1 MVPSFG
7 RHSLRFTA
15 VTGDWPGCDTSPK
28 TILSFEQL
36 CQSADTRLFDAV
48 RADPGHVTSLPLVT
62 LLASNVSHLT
72 NILYKHDRI
81 LAVSDSLARKT
92 FIIRMI
98 LFVIVY
104 FIMYTKVR
112 LAIVSVNDILTYF
125 KLLRYKICHV
135 TKITEGS

>member
-1 MVPSFG
+1 MLGVVQYGEKEFCIGYILASSETYMVPSFG
-7 RHSLRFTA
+7 RNSLRFTA

-72 NILYKHDRI
+72 NILYNTTD
-81 LAVSDSLARKT
+81 
-92 FIIRMI
+92 F
-98 LFVIVY
+98 
-104 FIMYTKVR
+104 
-112 LAIVSVNDILTYF
+112 
-125 KLLRYKICHV
+125 
-135 TKITEGS
+135 